1 MTITAGGPVTVSDL
15 VAAVREQQDGG
26 AAHATL
32 ATSVTPETP
41 PRTASPSLLVV
52 ASHAGAGATAVS
64 VALADALA
72 AALSDATGRSAREVH
87 LIDGAPTERS
97 GMLAATDRDMANVG
111 SSWRMGRR
119 KAVRVLRPVHSMS
132 PSDLPPLPPCGADL
146 VVTDSGTDWR
156 TLTSTPS
163 PLWPPEEGVELVV
176 VFRATVP
183 GACQVE
189 RALAALPGNP
199 YVVGVG
205 AKRWPSS
212 VAAAF
217 GPRLGSAR
225 IQGRVALFP
234 ADRRLELNGIDTEPF
249 SKPLAGAAAQ
259 LIERIWPDITGTSAN
274 QTTHQNRKGLRR

>member
-15 VAAVREQQDGG
+15 VAAVRAQRDGG
-26 AAHATL
+26 AAHATP

-72 AALSDATGRSAREVH
+72 AALSDGTGRSERDVS
-87 LIDGAPTERS
+87 LVDGAPTDRS
-97 GMLAATDRDMANVG
+97 GMLAATGRDMANVG

-119 KAVRVLRPVHSMS
+119 EAVRVFRPVHSMS
-132 PSDLPPLPPCGADL
+132 PSDLPPLPPCGSDF

-163 PLWPPEEGVELVV
+163 PLWPPEDGVELVV

-183 GACQVE
+183 GVRQVE
-189 RALAALPGNP
+189 GALAALPGNP

-205 AKRWPSS
+205 AKRWPTPA
-212 VAAAF
+212 AAAF

-225 IQGRVALFP
+225 SQDRVALFP
-234 ADRRLELNGIDTEPF
+234 VDRHLELNGIDTEPF

-259 LIERIWPDITGTSAN
+259 LVELIWPDIGRGSAN